1 MPVNY
6 WIRTG
11 IITAF
16 LLGTPAVADILKIGE
31 GDPQVV
37 ERDDRPAR
45 GMSQMQVVDS
55 FGEPQ
60 LKVPAV
66 GDPPISRW
74 DYSNYSVYFEGN
86 YVLHSV
92 DYSTPNVERAAPG
105 PVSPQP

>member
-1 MPVNY
+1 MPVND
-6 WIRTG
+6 WIR
-11 IITAF
+11 IAIVSAF

-45 GMSQMQVVDS
+45 GMSQIQVVDA
-55 FGEPQ
+55 FGEPR

-74 DYSNYSVYFEGN
+74 DYGSYSVYFEGN

-92 DYSTPNVERAAPG
+92 DYSTPNVERVAPT